1 MTAPELADE
10 YGAAYLF
17 ISAYDEKE
25 ESWDQDFGPETN
37 SVEAILNIVTAIDLC
52 QDLAGV
58 ALGYYVKGFWP
69 LLIIAIPMLI
79 GDLYALY
86 LVSLD
91 RPFLFFDSPFLE
103 KYILWQIMA
112 LDIIFDFIFFAVFLI
127 FSDFEWF
134 FTFMAV
140 VSGIIFGFDLYQ
152 LYMFFYRYRVEDVG
166 FDGRDVV
173 DEDE

>member
-1 MTAPELADE
+1 MAKTFDERALFDSDQQELCCNYAAWEEGNYSCDLYLGTMTAPELADE

-127 FSDFEWF
+127 FSDF
-134 FTFMAV
+134 
-140 VSGIIFGFDLYQ
+140 
-152 LYMFFYRYRVEDVG
+152 
-166 FDGRDVV
+166 
-173 DEDE
+173 